1 MRPNLEEGEEKNP
14 PLVTS
19 AGWTDLARDRLGRPW
34 LSSLVFSFKK
44 ILFIYFFF
52 FKQTAQVVNE
62 QAAKVLIEPTT
73 SSVTKHAAAK
83 GRLYGKDYYEPIVRG
98 GSRPRR
104 ARPKLKYRCE

>member
-1 MRPNLEEGEEKNP
+1 MDRFGAGPPRPAVAKQPGLFF
-14 PLVTS
+14 L
-19 AGWTDLARDRLGRPW
+19 
-34 LSSLVFSFKK
+34 KK
-44 ILFIYFFF
+44 IYLFIFFF

-83 GRLYGKDYYEPIVRG
+83 GRLYGRDYYEPIVRG